1 MSQIVFLGVLF
12 GLGALLVIRSQP
24 IGRPRPTLAERLA
37 ALRPDR
43 VEEPATPRQP
53 VFKAALLEDL
63 LRPRLE
69 ILGELAATVASKTGF
84 NLQETEARLR
94 VTGDQGGLALF
105 YGQKLAAAMTGFA
118 FLPLAGALGIV
129 GATPLWLWLV
139 LTGFGFVMPDAIL
152 RSRAE
157 SARTTLRES
166 VARFSDLLSLA
177 VSAGLGLEQAVDVA
191 CSSSEGVFFDELRGK
206 VSEARMAGRPASSA
220 VREVAMDLVLPDAEG
235 LAVAVEAAES
245 QGSSITQ
252 ALRAQARAIRE
263 RRRIEL
269 VEAGEKSQVRMTL
282 PIGLFI
288 FPAFLVVLLY
298 PAAVQLLQITK

>member
-1 MSQIVFLGVLF
+1 MQIVFLGVLF
-12 GLGALLVIRSQP
+12 GLGAMMVITSQP
-24 IGRPRPTLAERLA
+24 IGRRRPTLTERLA

-43 VEEPATPRQP
+43 ATETKAARPP
-53 VFKAALLEDL
+53 VFKAAFLEEL

-69 ILGELAATVASKTGF
+69 ALGELAATVASKTGF

-118 FLPLAGALGIV
+118 LLPLASGLGVV
-129 GATPLWLWLV
+129 GATPLWLWLA
-139 LTGFGFVMPDAIL
+139 LTGFGFVLPDAML

-157 SARTTLRES
+157 SARVILRES

-191 CSSSEGVFFDELRGK
+191 CSSSEGTFFDELRAK

-220 VREVAMDLVLPDAEG
+220 VREVAMDLVLADAEG
-235 LAVAVEAAES
+235 LAAAVEAAES

-269 VEAGEKSQVRMTL
+269 VEAGERSQVRMTL
-282 PIGLFI
+282 PVGLFI
-288 FPAFLVVLLY
+288 FPAFLVILLY
-298 PAAVQLLQITK
+298 PAAVQMLQITK

>member
-1 MSQIVFLGVLF
+1 MLIT
-12 GLGALLVIRSQP
+12 SQP
-24 IGRPRPTLAERLA
+24 IGRRRETLAERLA
-37 ALRPDR
+37 ALNPDR
-43 VEEPATPRQP
+43 ASETEGKRQP
-53 VFKAALLEDL
+53 VFKTPFLEES

-69 ILGELAATVASKTGF
+69 ALGDLTSRMASRTGL
-84 NLQETEARLR
+84 NLQETESRLR
-94 VTGDQGGLALF
+94 VAGDQGGLALF
-105 YGQKLAAAMTGFA
+105 FGQKVAAAITGFA
-118 FLPLAGALGIV
+118 FLPLASGLGVV
-129 GATPLWLWLV
+129 GATPVWLWLA
-139 LTGFGFVMPDAIL
+139 LTGLGFVMPDAIL

-157 SARTTLRES
+157 YARAILRES

-191 CSSSEGVFFDELRGK
+191 CSSSKGTFFDEVRAR

-220 VREVAMDLVLPDAEG
+220 VREVALDLMLSDAEG
-235 LAVAVEAAES
+235 LAAAVEAAES

-282 PIGLFI
+282 PVGLFI

-298 PAAVQLLQITK
+298 PAAVQMLQITK